1 MLPSLLFQM
10 SIILR
15 SSVCYSTSDLLCDC
29 NVISRKYYAL
39 SPLVVWAVGLTII
52 SQGIRG
58 RLVGG
63 FRRCF
68 LVARLVG
75 GSLRMYCRSGLG
87 INIFLGGEGWSVEI
101 SRGCVRKIT
110 FYLAGLTWML

>member
-15 SSVCYSTSDLLCDC
+15 SSVCYPTSDLLCDC
-29 NVISRKYYAL
+29 NGISRKYYAL

-58 RLVGG
+58 GLVGG
-63 FRRCF
+63 FRRCY
-68 LVARLVG
+68 LVDRLVG
-75 GSLRMYCRSGLG
+75 GSLRMYCCSGLG

-110 FYLAGLTWML
+110 FIWHG